1 MKLLDAGGIM
11 AKPAYPTGVENH
23 GGKLR
28 ICFHYKGK
36 RVRENLGVPDTPKN
50 RKIAGE
56 LRASV
61 CFLIKTGSFN
71 YAERFPDSPN
81 LKQFG
86 VVNKDIT
93 IAKLAEKWLGL
104 KEMEISR
111 NTMIRYESIVKT
123 SVSLLGG
130 QVLASAVTQE
140 DLLVFRRELMTGH
153 QVVRPNRELTPK
165 GRSVATVNSYMGIIC
180 GMFRFAASNGYISQ
194 NPFSEISTLKRAKTE
209 PDPLTREEFTRL
221 IDACHHQQIKNIW
234 SLAVYTGM
242 RHGELCALAWEDI
255 DIKAGT
261 LVVRRNYTQ
270 AKEFTLPKTQAGTD
284 RVIHLT
290 QPTIDT
296 LKNQAS
302 LTRLGKQHKV
312 EVKLREFGRTSAH
325 SCTFVF
331 NPQLTTRSGKSGT
344 HYAATS
350 LNRIWESAM
359 KRAGLRYRKAYQ
371 SRHTYA
377 CWSLAAGANPNFI
390 AAQMGHA
397 NAQMVYTVYGAW
409 MSDNNQSQVD
419 ILNQGL
425 ADTAP
430 RVPQK
435 GILENLI

>member
-1 MKLLDAGGIM
+1 M

-28 ICFHYKGK
+28 ICFQYKGR

-50 RKIAGE
+50 RKVAGE

-61 CFLIKTGSFN
+61 CFLIKTGNFD

-81 LKQFG
+81 LKLFG
-86 VVNKDIT
+86 IANKEIT
-93 IAKLAEKWLGL
+93 IEELSRKWLDL
-104 KEMEISR
+104 KELEISR
-111 NTMIRYESIVKT
+111 NTMLRYESIVKT

-130 QVLASAVTQE
+130 RVLASSVTQE
-140 DLLVFRRELMTGH
+140 DLLVFRRELMTGY
-153 QVVRPNRELTPK
+153 QVARPNRALTLK
-165 GRSVATVNSYMGIIC
+165 GRSVVTVNAYMGIVSS
-180 GMFRFAASNGYISQ
+180 MFQFAACNGYIPKT
-194 NPFSEISTLKRAKTE
+194 PFSGISTLKKAKAE
-209 PDPLTREEFTRL
+209 PDPLSQEEFARL
-221 IDACHHQQIKNIW
+221 IEACHHQQIKNIW

-284 RVIHLT
+284 RVIHLI
-290 QPTIDT
+290 QPAIDV

-331 NPQLTTRSGKSGT
+331 NPQLTTRSGKSGA

-359 KRAGLRYRKAYQ
+359 RRAGLRYRKAYQ

-377 CWSLAAGANPNFI
+377 CWLLAVGANPNFI

-409 MSDNNQSQVD
+409 MADNNQSQVD
-419 ILNQGL
+419 ILNEKL
-425 ADTAP
+425 AAFAP

-435 GILENLI
+435 WVASN

>member
-1 MKLLDAGGIM
+1 M

-81 LKQFG
+81 LKLFG
-86 VVNKDIT
+86 IVNKEIT
-93 IAKLAEKWLGL
+93 IEELSRKWLDL
-104 KEMEISR
+104 KELEISR
-111 NTMIRYESIVKT
+111 NTMLRYESIVKT

-130 QVLASAVTQE
+130 RVLASSVTQE
-140 DLLVFRRELMTGH
+140 DLLVFRRELMTGY
-153 QVVRPNRELTPK
+153 QVARPNRALTLK
-165 GRSVATVNSYMGIIC
+165 GRSVVTVNAYMGIVSS
-180 GMFRFAASNGYISQ
+180 MFQFAACNGYIPKT
-194 NPFSEISTLKRAKTE
+194 PFSGISTLKKAKAE
-209 PDPLTREEFTRL
+209 PDPLSREEFARL
-221 IDACHHQQIKNIW
+221 IEACHHQQIKNIW

-284 RVIHLT
+284 RVIHLI
-290 QPTIDT
+290 QPAIDV

-359 KRAGLRYRKAYQ
+359 RRAGLRYRKAYQ

-377 CWSLAAGANPNFI
+377 CWSLAVGANPNFI

-397 NAQMVYTVYGAW
+397 NAQMVYTVYCAW
-409 MSDNNQSQVD
+409 MTDNNQSQVD
-419 ILNQGL
+419 ILNEKL
-425 ADTAP
+425 AAFAP

-435 GILENLI
+435 WVASN

>member
-1 MKLLDAGGIM
+1 M

-28 ICFHYKGK
+28 ICFQYKGR

-50 RKIAGE
+50 RKVAGE

-61 CFLIKTGSFN
+61 CFLIKTGSFD

-81 LKQFG
+81 LKLFG
-86 VVNKDIT
+86 IVNKEIT
-93 IAKLAEKWLGL
+93 IEELSRKWLDL
-104 KEMEISR
+104 KELEISR
-111 NTMIRYESIVKT
+111 NTMLRYESIVKT

-130 QVLASAVTQE
+130 RVLASSVTQE
-140 DLLVFRRELMTGH
+140 DLLVFRRELMTGY
-153 QVVRPNRELTPK
+153 QVARPNRALTPK
-165 GRSVATVNSYMGIIC
+165 GRSVVTVNAYMGIISS
-180 GMFRFAASNGYISQ
+180 MFQFAACNGYIPKT
-194 NPFSEISTLKRAKTE
+194 PFSGISTLKKAKAE
-209 PDPLTREEFTRL
+209 PDPLSREEFARL
-221 IDACHHQQIKNIW
+221 IEACHHQQIKNIW

-270 AKEFTLPKTQAGTD
+270 AKEFTLPKTRAGTD
-284 RVIHLT
+284 RVIHLI
-290 QPTIDT
+290 QPAIDV

-331 NPQLTTRSGKSGT
+331 NPQLTTRSGKSGA
-344 HYAATS
+344 HYAVTS

-359 KRAGLRYRKAYQ
+359 RRAGLRYRKAYQ

-377 CWSLAAGANPNFI
+377 CWSLAVGANPNFI

-409 MSDNNQSQVD
+409 MADNNQSQVD
-419 ILNQGL
+419 ILNEKL
-425 ADTAP
+425 ASFAP

-435 GILENLI
+435 WVASN

>member
-93 IAKLAEKWLGL
+93 IAKLADKWLGL

-140 DLLVFRRELMTGH
+140 DLLVFRRELMTGY
-153 QVVRPNRELTPK
+153 QIVRPNRELTPK

-180 GMFRFAASNGYISQ
+180 GMFQFAASNGYISQ

-234 SLAVYTGM
+234 SLAVYTGL

-284 RVIHLT
+284 RVIHLI
-290 QPTIDT
+290 QPAIDA

-302 LTRLGKQHKV
+302 FTKLGKQHKV

-344 HYAATS
+344 HYAS

-359 KRAGLRYRKAYQ
+359 RRAGLRYRKAYQ

-409 MSDNNQSQVD
+409 MADNNQSQVD
-419 ILNQGL
+419 ILNQRL
-425 ADTAP
+425 AATAP
-430 RVPQK
+430 RVPQAGLLK
-435 GILENLI
+435 NLI

>member
-1 MKLLDAGGIM
+1 M

-93 IAKLAEKWLGL
+93 IAKLADKWLGL

-140 DLLVFRRELMTGH
+140 DLLVFRRELMTGY
-153 QVVRPNRELTPK
+153 QIVRPNRELTPK

-180 GMFRFAASNGYISQ
+180 GMFQFAASNGYISQ

-234 SLAVYTGM
+234 SLAVYTGL

-284 RVIHLT
+284 RVIHLI
-290 QPTIDT
+290 QPAIDA

-302 LTRLGKQHKV
+302 FTKLGKQHKV

-344 HYAATS
+344 HYAS

-359 KRAGLRYRKAYQ
+359 RRAGLRYRKAYQ

-409 MSDNNQSQVD
+409 MADNNQSQVD
-419 ILNQGL
+419 ILNQRL
-425 ADTAP
+425 AATAP
-430 RVPQK
+430 RVPQAGLLK
-435 GILENLI
+435 NLI

>member
-28 ICFHYKGK
+28 ICFQYKGR

-50 RKIAGE
+50 RKVAGE

-61 CFLIKTGSFN
+61 CFLIKTGNFD

-81 LKQFG
+81 LKLFG
-86 VVNKDIT
+86 IVNKEIT
-93 IAKLAEKWLGL
+93 IEELSRKWLDL
-104 KEMEISR
+104 KELEISR
-111 NTMIRYESIVKT
+111 NTMLRYESIVKT

-130 QVLASAVTQE
+130 RVLASSVTQE
-140 DLLVFRRELMTGH
+140 DLLVFRRELMTGY
-153 QVVRPNRELTPK
+153 QVARPNRALTLK
-165 GRSVATVNSYMGIIC
+165 GRSVVTVNAYMGIVSS
-180 GMFRFAASNGYISQ
+180 MFQFAACNGYIPKT
-194 NPFSEISTLKRAKTE
+194 PFSGISTLKKAKAE
-209 PDPLTREEFTRL
+209 PDPLSQEEFARL
-221 IDACHHQQIKNIW
+221 IEACHHQQIKNIW

-284 RVIHLT
+284 RVIHLI
-290 QPTIDT
+290 QPAIDV

-331 NPQLTTRSGKSGT
+331 NPQLTTRSGKSGA

-359 KRAGLRYRKAYQ
+359 RRAGLRYRKAYQ

-377 CWSLAAGANPNFI
+377 CWLLAVGANPNFI

-409 MSDNNQSQVD
+409 MADNNQSQVD
-419 ILNQGL
+419 ILNEKL
-425 ADTAP
+425 AAFAP

-435 GILENLI
+435 WVASN

>member
-28 ICFHYKGK
+28 ICFQYKGR

-50 RKIAGE
+50 RKVAGE

-61 CFLIKTGSFN
+61 CFLIKTGNFD

-81 LKQFG
+81 LKLFG
-86 VVNKDIT
+86 IVNKEIT
-93 IAKLAEKWLGL
+93 IEELSRKWLDL
-104 KEMEISR
+104 KELEISR
-111 NTMIRYESIVKT
+111 NTMLRYESIVKT

-130 QVLASAVTQE
+130 RVLASSVTQE
-140 DLLVFRRELMTGH
+140 DLLVFRRELMTGY
-153 QVVRPNRELTPK
+153 QVARPNRALTLK
-165 GRSVATVNSYMGIIC
+165 GRSVVTVNAYMGIVSS
-180 GMFRFAASNGYISQ
+180 MFQFAACNGYIPKT
-194 NPFSEISTLKRAKTE
+194 PFSGISTLKKAKAE
-209 PDPLTREEFTRL
+209 PDPLSREEFARL
-221 IDACHHQQIKNIW
+221 IEACHHQQIKNIW

-284 RVIHLT
+284 RVIHLI
-290 QPTIDT
+290 QPAIDV

-350 LNRIWESAM
+350 LNRLWESAM
-359 KRAGLRYRKAYQ
+359 RRAGLRYRKAYQ

-377 CWSLAAGANPNFI
+377 CWSLAVGANPNFI

-409 MSDNNQSQVD
+409 MTDNNQSQVD
-419 ILNQGL
+419 ILNEKL
-425 ADTAP
+425 AAFAP

-435 GILENLI
+435 WVASN